1 MKMNPVSSVSQL
13 LGYTAK
19 VVIGPEDYYV
29 ALDTDGQIIDLM
41 LNVTER
47 QAEACLADYWDV
59 PHKFLGGKDG

>member
-1 MKMNPVSSVSQL
+1 MKLNPVFTLSKP

-29 ALDTDGQIIDLM
+29 ALDNDGKIIDLM

-59 PHKFLGGKDG
+59 PHNFLGGRDG

>member
-1 MKMNPVSSVSQL
+1 MKMNPVSSISKF

-29 ALDTDGQIIDLM
+29 ALDTDGHIIDLV
-41 LNVTER
+41 LCTSER

-59 PHKFLGGKDG
+59 PHRFLGGKDG